1 MRRSC
6 SLRASSIIWLP
17 LLLLHP
23 LALQRIAGLLP
34 LLQATC
40 VMQQVG
46 IAVALQELAE
56 GSTRDTGLVG
66 TVHHNL
72 VFFVERGECLPQR
85 GEVDRT
91 RNALGLERPLTQ
103 SHHQA
108 EVLLAVQLLL
118 QLLAANC
125 SHHILLSGSRPMT
138 ATIIITVYWITVV
151 MSSTV
156 WRMVVP
162 VCQGQSPEPTRRDE

>member
-56 GSTRDTGLVG
+56 GPTRDTGLIG

-72 VFFVERGECLPQR
+72 VFFVERGECLPHS
-85 GEVDRT
+85 GEVDGT
-91 RNALGLERPLTQ
+91 RYALGLERPLTQ

-108 EVLLAVQLLL
+108 EVLIAVQFLL
-118 QLLAANC
+118 QFLAANC
-125 SHHILLSGSRPMT
+125 SHHILLNGSGSMT
-138 ATIIITVYWITVV
+138 ATLMITV
-151 MSSTV
+151 
-156 WRMVVP
+156 
-162 VCQGQSPEPTRRDE
+162 

>member
-1 MRRSC
+1 
-6 SLRASSIIWLP
+6 
-17 LLLLHP
+17 
-23 LALQRIAGLLP
+23 
-34 LLQATC
+34 
-40 VMQQVG
+40 MQHVG
-46 IAVALQELAE
+46 IVVALQELAE

-72 VFFVERGECLPQR
+72 VFFVKRRECLTHSR
-85 GEVDRT
+85 EVDGT
-91 RNALGLERPLTQ
+91 RNALGLGRPLTQ

-138 ATIIITVYWITVV
+138 ATLMITV
-151 MSSTV
+151 
-156 WRMVVP
+156 
-162 VCQGQSPEPTRRDE
+162 